1 MVISTKFKSDAEDD
15 THKEDLLFEKLQKQD
30 KTIDELN
37 SQNIKLNVQLK
48 NLTIK
53 LDSMQQIKDQRDEL
67 IQHVN
72 QAQNSVKVVK
82 EMSD

>member
-1 MVISTKFKSDAEDD
+1 MVISTKFKSDLEDD
-15 THKEDLLFEKLQKQD
+15 THKEDVLLEKLQKQD

-53 LDSMQQIKDQRDEL
+53 LESMQQIKDQRDEL